1 MFLSASVF
9 ASDPATPSVPRGSH
23 SAKPVPVS
31 EPELTDRRNLLV
43 NSNFEFYS
51 LIPHRHGK
59 ATSFVADYVPFWNAD
74 TAKSLRVMR
83 DSHINPKLLPGFS
96 VPCGV
101 ELLPG
106 QSFHQFFTLPEADLL
121 YGDTVSLS
129 FYGNQSTPGALKG
142 EIKAMKIESADGTW
156 APKNFK
162 LRDQRTF
169 AKMARGELVVAASK
183 AVTSPAVNK
192 TVKFKV
198 ENFVIPGNF
207 TPGKK
212 SFSKDNNTVGLE
224 IRFTNTS
231 KKSVWIFAPS
241 LLRGAK
247 AYRAIGTYRQI
258 PEYYRHIPRTMQK
271 LWKGEPVHV
280 LVMGSSIDR
289 GSANPPLYPYDENPK
304 SKTYKQPL
312 SDSHSGFS
320 TKVVG
325 RPDLEPYFDWS
336 NHYFSYAGRLKVEL
350 MKKFDL
356 TGDKIL
362 MNFMA
367 ADGSCVGEAHS
378 GLKAYC
384 DLSLPPSGGVNAHK
398 SGYTW
403 QQLYPGLFS
412 RPEGPRPDLVI
423 FGSGANEKTD
433 TPDECAVF
441 EGAIRYIQRNYPGVE
456 FVGCMFQNKG
466 GYTPNPADMQALAMR
481 YGFPFID
488 FGLINDRLTRLINPN
503 AIGNSDG
510 HPQASIHYVWFKQL
524 EKAFECT
531 GPVVAGFP
539 QQHLP
544 ERVMPTAYNWEG
556 EMKLYRQGDKRFFRP
571 TLFIIDDS
579 AFNCWGHSTVKY
591 PKGKTPPKNK
601 VPRGKIYVDGQY
613 KGTARS
619 SIYYN
624 HRNSFYRH
632 GRLTFGD
639 RHVVEVEAP
648 FVFNAMDTKLSPNR
662 YYTGIESKLFT
673 GVKKVSAFQSKTGF
687 PYGRY
692 VTTLQPGES
701 CQVQLI
707 GNGFSVAWVD
717 TEKGGLLQADVDG
730 EKVFEQATNVPYVTL
745 TKEKLFMENRKGI
758 QGLAFGVH
766 TITLKALKAPV
777 TVMGVYSY
785 DMRSNTKNQRVI
797 HGVAAD
803 SEFSIEP
810 TFFQYLFP
818 AKKVVADSEFRF
830 EPAFKAVPVMQCYGT
845 LKIKSITPQKAV
857 FSGSGHFVATGE

>member
-1 MFLSASVF
+1 MKLSALI
-9 ASDPATPSVPRGSH
+9 ALGLTLLTAAGCIH
-23 SAKPVPVS
+23 SGKTVCAP
-31 EPELTDRRNLLV
+31 EPELDCSKVLQAVANLDRRNLLV
-43 NSNFEFYS
+43 NSNFEFHS

-59 ATSFVADYVPFWNAD
+59 ATSYVADYVPFWNAD

-83 DSHINPKLLPGFS
+83 DSHINPQLLPAFS

-129 FYGNQSTPGALKG
+129 FYGNQSAPNALKG

-156 APKNFK
+156 APKDFK

-183 AVTSPAVNK
+183 SVTSSEINK
-192 TVKFKV
+192 TIEFKA

-212 SFSKDNNTVGLE
+212 SFAKDNNTVGLE

-247 AYRAIGTYRQI
+247 AFRAMGTYRQI

-271 LWKGEPVHV
+271 LWKGEPVHI

-336 NHYFSYAGRLKVEL
+336 NHFFSYAGRLKVEL

-367 ADGSCVGEAHS
+367 SDGSCVGEAHS

-384 DLSLPPSGGVNAHK
+384 ELTLPPEGGINAHK
-398 SGYTW
+398 KGYTW

-441 EGAIRYIQRNYPGVE
+441 EGAIRYMQRTYPGVE
-456 FVGCMFQNKG
+456 FVGCMYQNRG

-488 FGLINDRLTRLINPN
+488 FGLVNDRLTRLINPN

-510 HPQASIHYVWFKQL
+510 HPQAAIHYVWFKQL
-524 EKAFECT
+524 ERAFECT

-539 QQHLP
+539 QLHLP
-544 ERVMPTAYNWEG
+544 ERVMQNSYGWEG
-556 EMKLYRQGDKRFFRP
+556 EMKHYNTKDARFFRP
-571 TLFIIDDS
+571 NAFILDDNV
-579 AFNCWGHSTVKY
+579 FNCWAHSSVKF
-591 PKGKTPPKNK
+591 PKGKA
-601 VPRGKIYVDGQY
+601 PRGKIYVDGEF

-619 SIYYN
+619 IIYYN
-624 HRNSFYRH
+624 LRNSFFRH
-632 GRLTFGD
+632 GRLSFGD
-639 RHVVEVEAP
+639 RHVVELEAP
-648 FVFNAMDTKLSPNR
+648 FVFNAMDTKLAPNR
-662 YYTGIESKLFT
+662 SYTGVESKLFT
-673 GVKKVSAFQSKTGF
+673 GVKKAVSFQSKTGF
-687 PYGRY
+687 PYGRF

-701 CQVQLI
+701 CQVKLI
-707 GNGFSVAWVD
+707 GNGFSAAWVD
-717 TEKGGLLQADVDG
+717 TEKGGLLQVSVDG
-730 EKVFEQATNVPYVTL
+730 KKVFEQVTNVPYVTL

-758 QGLAFGVH
+758 QGLPFGEH
-766 TITLKALKAPV
+766 IITLKALKAPV
-777 TVMGVYSY
+777 TVMGVFSY
-785 DMRSNTKNQRVI
+785 DMRSNTKTQRVV
-797 HGVAAD
+797 HGVACD
-803 SEFSIEP
+803 SEF
-810 TFFQYLFP
+810 L
-818 AKKVVADSEFRF
+818 F
-830 EPAFKAVPVMQCYGT
+830 EPAFKAVPVMQCSGT
-845 LKIKSITPQKAV
+845 LKVKSITPQKAV
-857 FSGSGHFVATGE
+857 FTGTGHFAATGE